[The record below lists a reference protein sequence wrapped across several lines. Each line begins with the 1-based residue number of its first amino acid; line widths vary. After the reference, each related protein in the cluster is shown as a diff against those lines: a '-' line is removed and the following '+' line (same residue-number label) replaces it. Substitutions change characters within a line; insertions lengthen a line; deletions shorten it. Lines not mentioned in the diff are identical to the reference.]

1 MTPIESII
9 YGILKYI
16 QLDNSN
22 MHTLIGFADN
32 LIKTNT
38 RCEIH
43 KIYAIVINDVVSAS
57 QDEDVVDIT
66 NSQICVYWSKF
77 INVIDFSN
85 KSNNDVDI
93 QTIIDVNSDIDSM
106 IDYRHAFSKRDS
118 DKEYVESLLDLIC
131 INQLD
136 FRSILRNTIS
146 SSYAY
151 RAYIS

>member
-9 YGILKYI
+9 YGILKYT
-16 QLDNSN
+16 QLDNSD

-43 KIYAIVINDVVSAS
+43 KIYSVVIDDVVSAS
-57 QDEDVVDIT
+57 QDEDVDIT
-66 NSQICVYWSKF
+66 NSQICVYLSKF
-77 INVIDFSN
+77 INIIDFSN
-85 KSNNDVDI
+85 KSNNDIDI

-106 IDYRHAFSKRDS
+106 IDYRHAFRKINS
-118 DKEYVESLLDLIC
+118 DKEYIDSLLDLIC
-131 INQLD
+131 TNQLD
-136 FRSILRNTIS
+136 FRSILCNSIS

-151 RAYIS
+151 RTYVS

>member
-1 MTPIESII
+1 MTPVESII

-43 KIYAIVINDVVSAS
+43 KIYAVVIDDVVSAS
-57 QDEDVVDIT
+57 QDEDVDIT
-66 NSQICVYWSKF
+66 NSQICVYLSKF
-77 INVIDFSN
+77 INIIDFSN
-85 KSNNDVDI
+85 KSNNDIDI

-106 IDYRHAFSKRDS
+106 IDYRHAFSKRNS

-131 INQLD
+131 ANQLD

>member
-1 MTPIESII
+1 MTPVESII

-43 KIYAIVINDVVSAS
+43 KIYGTVIDDVVSAS

-66 NSQICVYWSKF
+66 NSQICVYLSKF
-77 INVIDFSN
+77 INIIDFSN
-85 KSNNDVDI
+85 KSNSDIDI
-93 QTIIDVNSDIDSM
+93 QTIVDVNSDIDSM
-106 IDYRHAFSKRDS
+106 IDYRHAFSKRNS

-131 INQLD
+131 ANQLD

>member
-16 QLDNSN
+16 QLDNSD

-57 QDEDVVDIT
+57 QDEDVDIT
-66 NSQICVYWSKF
+66 NSQICVYLSKF
-77 INVIDFSN
+77 INIIDFSN
-85 KSNNDVDI
+85 KSNNDIDI
-93 QTIIDVNSDIDSM
+93 QAIIDVNSDIDSM
-106 IDYRHAFSKRDS
+106 IDYRHAFSKRNS

-131 INQLD
+131 ANQLD

>member
-38 RCEIH
+38 CCEIH
-43 KIYAIVINDVVSAS
+43 KIYAIVIDDVVSANL
-57 QDEDVVDIT
+57 DEDVDIT
-66 NSQICVYWSKF
+66 NSQICVYLSKF
-77 INVIDFSN
+77 INIIDFSN
-85 KSNNDVDI
+85 KSNNDIDI
-93 QTIIDVNSDIDSM
+93 QTIIDVNSDIDKM
-106 IDYRHAFSKRDS
+106 IDYRHAFSKRNS

-131 INQLD
+131 TNQLD
-136 FRSILRNTIS
+136 FRRILYNTIS
-146 SSYAY
+146 SSYSY
-151 RAYIS
+151 RAYVS

>member
-1 MTPIESII
+1 MTPIENII

-16 QLDNSN
+16 QVDNSN

-43 KIYAIVINDVVSAS
+43 EIYSVVINDVVSAS
-57 QDEDVVDIT
+57 LDEDVDIT
-66 NSQICVYWSKF
+66 NSQICVYLSKF
-77 INVIDFSN
+77 INIIDFSN
-85 KSNNDVDI
+85 KSNNDINI

-106 IDYRHAFSKRDS
+106 INYRHAFSKRNS

-131 INQLD
+131 VNQLD

-151 RAYIS
+151 CAYVS

>member
-16 QLDNSN
+16 QLDNSD

-43 KIYAIVINDVVSAS
+43 KIYSVVIDDVVSAS
-57 QDEDVVDIT
+57 QDEDVDIT
-66 NSQICVYWSKF
+66 NSQICVYLSKF
-77 INVIDFSN
+77 INIIDFSN
-85 KSNNDVDI
+85 KSNNDIDI

-106 IDYRHAFSKRDS
+106 IDYRHAFSKRNS

-131 INQLD
+131 ANQLD

>member
-1 MTPIESII
+1 MTPVENII

-43 KIYAIVINDVVSAS
+43 RIYGIVIDDVVSAS

-66 NSQICVYWSKF
+66 NSQICVYLSKF
-77 INVIDFSN
+77 INIIDFSN
-85 KSNNDVDI
+85 KSNNDIDI
-93 QTIIDVNSDIDSM
+93 DALVDVNSDIDNM
-106 IDYRHAFSKRDS
+106 LDYRYAFRKKDS
-118 DKEYVESLLDLIC
+118 DKEYVDSLLDLIC
-131 INQLD
+131 TNQLD
-136 FRSILRNTIS
+136 FRSILFNTIS

-151 RAYIS
+151 RAYVS

>member
-1 MTPIESII
+1 MTPVESII

-16 QLDNSN
+16 QLDNSD

-57 QDEDVVDIT
+57 QDEDVDIT
-66 NSQICVYWSKF
+66 NSQICVYLSKF
-77 INVIDFSN
+77 INIIDFSN
-85 KSNNDVDI
+85 KSNNDIDI
-93 QTIIDVNSDIDSM
+93 QAIIDVNSDIDSM
-106 IDYRHAFSKRDS
+106 IDYRHAFSKRNS

>member
-1 MTPIESII
+1 MTPIENII

-38 RCEIH
+38 SCEIH
-43 KIYAIVINDVVSAS
+43 KIYAIVIDDVVSANL
-57 QDEDVVDIT
+57 DEDVDIT
-66 NSQICVYWSKF
+66 NSQICVYLSKF
-77 INVIDFSN
+77 INIIDFSN
-85 KSNNDVDI
+85 KSNNDINID
-93 QTIIDVNSDIDSM
+93 TIIDVNSDIGSM
-106 IDYRHAFSKRDS
+106 IDYRHAFSKRNS

-131 INQLD
+131 TNQLD
-136 FRSILRNTIS
+136 FRSILRNNIS
-146 SSYAY
+146 LSYAY

>member
-38 RCEIH
+38 CCGIH
-43 KIYAIVINDVVSAS
+43 KIYAVVIDDVVSANL
-57 QDEDVVDIT
+57 DEDVDIT
-66 NSQICVYWSKF
+66 NSQICVYLSKF
-77 INVIDFSN
+77 INIIDFSN
-85 KSNNDVDI
+85 KSNNDINID
-93 QTIIDVNSDIDSM
+93 TIIEVNSDIDGM
-106 IDYRHAFSKRDS
+106 INYRHAFRKRNS
-118 DKEYVESLLDLIC
+118 DKEYIDSLLDLIC
-131 INQLD
+131 ANQLD
-136 FRSILRNTIS
+136 FRSILCNSMS

-151 RAYIS
+151 RTYVS

>member
-1 MTPIESII
+1 MTPVESII

-43 KIYAIVINDVVSAS
+43 KIYGTVIDDVVSAS

-66 NSQICVYWSKF
+66 NSQICVYLSKF
-77 INVIDFSN
+77 INIIDFSN
-85 KSNNDVDI
+85 KSNSDIDI
-93 QTIIDVNSDIDSM
+93 QTIVDVNSDIDSM
-106 IDYRHAFSKRDS
+106 IDYRHAFSKRNS

-131 INQLD
+131 ANQLD
-136 FRSILRNTIS
+136 FRSILRNAIS

>member
-16 QLDNSN
+16 QLDNSD

-43 KIYAIVINDVVSAS
+43 KIYSTVIDDVVSAS
-57 QDEDVVDIT
+57 QDEDVDIT
-66 NSQICVYWSKF
+66 NSQICVYLSKF
-77 INVIDFSN
+77 INIIDFSN
-85 KSNNDVDI
+85 KSNNDIDI
-93 QTIIDVNSDIDSM
+93 QAIIDINSDIDSM
-106 IDYRHAFSKRDS
+106 IDYRHAFSKRNS

-131 INQLD
+131 ANQLD